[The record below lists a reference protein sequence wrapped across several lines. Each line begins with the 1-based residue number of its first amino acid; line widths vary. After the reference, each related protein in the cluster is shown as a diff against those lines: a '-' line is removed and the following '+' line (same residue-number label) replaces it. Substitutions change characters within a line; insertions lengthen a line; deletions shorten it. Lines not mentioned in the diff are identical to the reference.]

1 MSIEKWPSDVG
12 RKEVQAIAFHPHE
25 RPLIMRRRKAILG
38 ARVNGDLHV
47 EFNEPGLT
55 SYAGLE
61 LFGRYLRRFDLNARV
76 RRHLDPIPLR
86 GDFRSWTLIRVLVGL
101 LVVGGRRLRHVR
113 FVKDDP
119 LFLRF
124 TGLKV
129 LPGERTLSRWLKQ
142 FRKSSV
148 RMLQKLNAEIVAEGV
163 RPLALKRVTLDVD
176 GTVISTGLKVQWAH
190 RGFNPHHR
198 KVPSY
203 YPITAALAQTR
214 HLFRLENRPGNIQD
228 GKAALRFLRDLWQ
241 QVTETWK
248 DVPVVET
255 RFDGA
260 FFRADV
266 LRWLKGRPIEW
277 AIKVPFYHW
286 VGLKE
291 RIQKQGRWKR
301 VNRDVSF
308 FEEWRFLE
316 QWGEFLR
323 VVVYRKRV
331 HHTSPKNYQ
340 LDLFDP
346 DDGYFEYSAIATN
359 RTIGGRALWH
369 FLAGRGDHEKLLAEL
384 KGGYALHTVPT
395 NHYGANSAWQQ
406 IVVLAHNLITN
417 LQLATLA
424 NRKPRSLK
432 RTSLYRLM
440 QIRTLRFELFHRAGR
455 LVRPAGYPTLRLS
468 ANSEARSIFQKM
480 ALQLAQTG

>member
-1 MSIEKWPSDVG
+1 M
-12 RKEVQAIAFHPHE
+12 
-25 RPLIMRRRKAILG
+25 MRRRKAVLG

-47 EFNEPGLT
+47 EFTESGLT

-76 RRHLDPIPLR
+76 RRHLDPLGLR
-86 GDFRSWTLIRVLVGL
+86 GDFRSAALMRVMIGL

-124 TGLKV
+124 AGLKV

-142 FRKSSV
+142 FRMSSV
-148 RMLQKLNAEIVAEGV
+148 RALQRLNAEIVTAGV
-163 RPLALKRVTLDVD
+163 APLGLKRVTLHID
-176 GTVISTGLKVQWAH
+176 GTVISTGLKVQWAR

-214 HLFRLENRPGNIQD
+214 HLIRLQNRPGNIQD
-228 GKAALRFLRDLWQ
+228 GKASLGFLRDLWR

-248 DVPVVET
+248 DLPVVET
-255 RFDGA
+255 RFDAA

-266 LRWLKGRPIEW
+266 LRWLQAHPIEW

-286 VGLKE
+286 IGLRE
-291 RIQKQGRWKR
+291 RIPKQRTWRK
-301 VNRDVSF
+301 VNSEVSF
-308 FEEWRFLE
+308 FEERLFFEKWQEL
-316 QWGEFLR
+316 LR

-331 HHTSPKNYQ
+331 HHPSRKNYQ

-346 DDGYFEYSAIATN
+346 DDGYFEYSAIVTN
-359 RTIGGRALWH
+359 RTIGGRALWQ
-369 FLAGRGDHEKLLAEL
+369 FLAGRGDHEKLIGEL
-384 KGGYALHTVPT
+384 KSGYALHTIPT
-395 NHYGANSAWQQ
+395 NAYAANSAWQQ
-406 IVVLAHNLITN
+406 IVVIAHNLVTN

-424 NRKPRSLK
+424 NRKTRSPK
-432 RTSLYRLM
+432 RTSRYRLLH
-440 QIRTLRFELFHRAGR
+440 IRTLRFELFHRAGR

-468 ANSEARSIFQKM
+468 RNTEARSLFQKL